1 TLAEM
6 KLSSGFK
13 KSDLYKEYLKD
24 KPLQLH
30 NSAWFHFFNLFYADY
45 FKSYDSKFGGA
56 TIANRLRTGL
66 PPDSLAALF
75 LQDDFMQYEPIRQL
89 VILQSVSEVYSNS
102 NYPIEKLRAIVNLIA
117 QNPATPSLGD

>member
-1 TLAEM
+1 DFDTKYYNFYLDNAQFIGTSQLRRKVTSYAEDFKLDTTSALIYNYQKYTLAEM

-56 TIANRLRTGL
+56 TI
-66 PPDSLAALF
+66 
-75 LQDDFMQYEPIRQL
+75 
-89 VILQSVSEVYSNS
+89 
-102 NYPIEKLRAIVNLIA
+102 
-117 QNPATPSLGD
+117 